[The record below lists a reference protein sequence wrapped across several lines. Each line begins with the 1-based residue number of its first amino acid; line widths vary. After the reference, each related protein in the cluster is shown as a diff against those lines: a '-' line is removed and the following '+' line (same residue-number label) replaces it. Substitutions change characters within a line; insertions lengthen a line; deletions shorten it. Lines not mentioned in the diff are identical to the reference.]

1 METLLL
7 LAQRRFE
14 TGDLWNPA
22 DKIVCHAYRN
32 NHPEY
37 HFSDRVPTVQLRAAD
52 TEHPE
57 IHIGTIGINVRDKSL
72 KAIRVW

>member
-1 METLLL
+1 
-7 LAQRRFE
+7 
-14 TGDLWNPA
+14 
-22 DKIVCHAYRN
+22 
-32 NHPEY
+32 
-37 HFSDRVPTVQLRAAD
+37 VQLRAAD